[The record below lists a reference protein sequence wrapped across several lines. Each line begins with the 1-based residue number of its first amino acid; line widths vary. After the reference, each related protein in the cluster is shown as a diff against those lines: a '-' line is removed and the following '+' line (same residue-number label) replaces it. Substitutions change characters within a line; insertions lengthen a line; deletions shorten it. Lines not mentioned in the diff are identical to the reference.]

1 MRSTYIPAGYKSLL
15 TVQETERAIKYVKD
29 TFEHIFAESMGLLR
43 ISAPLF
49 VSSDSGLNDNLN
61 GVERPVTFGIR
72 EIENKDME
80 IVHSL
85 AKWKRQALRD
95 YGFSMHEGLYTDM
108 NAIRRDEDIDN
119 IHSIYVDQWD
129 WEKVISRSDRTREY
143 LENTVRV
150 IVRALAA
157 TEMATCAMFPVL
169 SPVINPNVHFITSQ
183 ELEDLFPDYTPKQ
196 REDEAA
202 RKFGT
207 IFIEQIGGK
216 LRSGKP
222 HDGRAPDYD
231 DWSLNGD
238 IIVWNDVL
246 GRAFEISSMGIRVD
260 EEAMEKQL
268 IASGHTERR
277 NLPFH
282 RDLLAGKMPLTI
294 GGGLGQ
300 SRICMLI
307 LQKCHIGEVQVSK
320 WDEDT
325 MEICKK
331 NGVFLL

>member
-15 TVQETERAIKYVKD
+15 SIQDTEKAIKYVKD

-129 WEKVISRSDRTREY
+129 WEKVISRSDRTKDY

-157 TEMATCAMFPVL
+157 TEMAACAMFPVL
-169 SPVINPNVHFITSQ
+169 TPVINPNVTFITSQ
-183 ELEDLFPDYTPKQ
+183 ELEDLYPDCTPKQ
-196 REDEAA
+196 REDAAA

-207 IFIEQIGGK
+207 IFIEQIGCK
-216 LRSGKP
+216 LKSGAP

-231 DWSLNGD
+231 DWNLNGD

-268 IASGHTERR
+268 TESGHTERR
-277 NLPFH
+277 ELPFH
-282 RDLLAGKMPLTI
+282 KDLLAGKMPLTI

-325 MEICKK
+325 MEICRK